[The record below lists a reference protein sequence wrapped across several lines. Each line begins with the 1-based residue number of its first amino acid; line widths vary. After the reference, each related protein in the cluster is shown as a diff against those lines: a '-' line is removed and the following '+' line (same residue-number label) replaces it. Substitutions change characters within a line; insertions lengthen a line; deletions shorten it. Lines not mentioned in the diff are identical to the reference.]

1 MNEKAIKFYQE
12 LKKTRN
18 SKKITLKEISEYTKI
33 NPVYIEAIEEGN
45 FSILPNVYMRL
56 FLRSYAIYL
65 EADSD
70 KVLEDYELYTTG
82 KIQTKTDVEVLDKKP
97 TNKSSA
103 KSSVNDKDIEI
114 SPKKIITIAAVF
126 ISIFLVFQLI
136 STISEQQQS
145 KSDTIKKENS
155 ETNQPMPIDD
165 SDEIDSTYNS
175 SSQSNNFS
183 ILPNLALL
191 NNTDF
196 DPLKQKAIL

>member
-1 MNEKAIKFYQE
+1 MTTESTFFSL
-12 LKKTRN
+12 LKEHRE
-18 SKKITLKEISEYTKI
+18 SKGIQIEEISEYTKI
-33 NPVYIEAIEEGN
+33 NPIYIEAIEEGN

-65 EADSD
+65 EADSG

-82 KIQTKTDVEVLDKKP
+82 KIQTKSDVEVLDEKP

-103 KSSVNDKDIEI
+103 KSSTNDKDIEI

-136 STISEQQQS
+136 STISEQQQN

-155 ETNQPMPIDD
+155 EPNQPIPIDD
-165 SDEIDSTYNS
+165 SNEIDSTYNS

-183 ILPNLALL
+183 ILPDLALL

-196 DPLKQKAIL
+196 DPLKKKVIL

>member
-1 MNEKAIKFYQE
+1 MTTESTFFSL
-12 LKKTRN
+12 LKEHRE
-18 SKKITLKEISEYTKI
+18 SKGIQIEEISEYTKI
-33 NPVYIEAIEEGN
+33 NPIYIEAIEEGN

-65 EADSD
+65 EVDSE

-82 KIQTKTDVEVLDKKP
+82 KIQTKTDDEVLDEKP

-103 KSSVNDKDIEI
+103 KSSTNDKDIEI

-155 ETNQPMPIDD
+155 EPNQPIPIDD
-165 SDEIDSTYNS
+165 SNEIDSTYNS
-175 SSQSNNFS
+175 SNQSNNFS
-183 ILPNLALL
+183 SLPNLALL

-196 DPLKQKAIL
+196 DPLKKKVIL